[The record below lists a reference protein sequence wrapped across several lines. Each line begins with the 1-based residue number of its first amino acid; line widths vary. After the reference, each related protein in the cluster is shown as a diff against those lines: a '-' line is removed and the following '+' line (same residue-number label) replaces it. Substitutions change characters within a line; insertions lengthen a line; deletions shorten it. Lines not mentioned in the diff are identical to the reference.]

1 MGNLDETSWF
11 EMFCSQSVE
20 TIYEAGESY
29 SLQGDRLR
37 SVGYIISGEANAVS
51 YSIDGDQT
59 WLGEYHQ
66 GQFIGLI
73 SLFTHDISNFEIRAQ
88 SRLTVRT
95 LSHDKMLALIRR
107 DVNLCEALA
116 ADLALR
122 LNASLSDLLN
132 VHTLS
137 IRGRICAEL
146 LRLSLPIGVD
156 PDRHIIRP
164 SPVFIE
170 LARRLNSTRETV
182 SRTVSELQKKGVIS
196 RHPGALIVENADLL
210 EEAIQKL

>member
-20 TIYEAGESY
+20 TVYKAGESY

-73 SLFTHDISNFEIRAQ
+73 SLFTPDISSFEIRAQ
-88 SRLTVRT
+88 SNLTVRT

-137 IRGRICAEL
+137 IGISFALALFL
-146 LRLSLPIGVD
+146 LS
-156 PDRHIIRP
+156 
-164 SPVFIE
+164 
-170 LARRLNSTRETV
+170 
-182 SRTVSELQKKGVIS
+182 
-196 RHPGALIVENADLL
+196 
-210 EEAIQKL
+210 